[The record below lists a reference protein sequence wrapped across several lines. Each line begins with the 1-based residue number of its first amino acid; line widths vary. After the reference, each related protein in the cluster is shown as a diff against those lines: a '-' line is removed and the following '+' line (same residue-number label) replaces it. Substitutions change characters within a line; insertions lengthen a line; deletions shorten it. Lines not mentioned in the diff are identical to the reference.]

1 MPYKQKKITD
11 YYKVKK
17 TYGYNIK
24 TGNWH
29 CLECG
34 ISMGPNNPRQLCSK
48 SFCSNY

>member
-1 MPYKQKKITD
+1 MPYRQTKITD

-17 TYGYNIK
+17 IYGYNIK

-34 ISMGPNNPRQLCSK
+34 ISMGPSNSRQLCSK
-48 SFCSNY
+48 SYCSFS